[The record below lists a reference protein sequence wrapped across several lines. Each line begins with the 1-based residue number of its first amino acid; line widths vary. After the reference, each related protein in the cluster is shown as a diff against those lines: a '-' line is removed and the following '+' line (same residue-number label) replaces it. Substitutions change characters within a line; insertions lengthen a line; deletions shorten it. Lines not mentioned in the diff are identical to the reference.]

1 LKKLAAISITLVLF
15 TAAAFPVQ
23 AAEKKDHVCFRVVD
37 ANRDGRV
44 TFQEFEKIYGN
55 DTEAFERADG
65 DKDNHLTHEEY
76 HQMLGHG
83 SS

>member
-1 LKKLAAISITLVLF
+1 LKKLAAILITLVLC
-15 TAAAFPVQ
+15 TAAAAPSL

-37 ANRDGRV
+37 ANRDGLV

-55 DTEAFERADG
+55 DTETFERADG
-65 DKDNHLTHEEY
+65 DKDNQLTHDEY